1 MATQRRQRL
10 LIASV
15 MVLASAT
22 TIPGAIANDGSTN
35 SWDASEPVG
44 APNCVS
50 ECCDDDACC
59 GCSPMTLFQWSYGT
73 SFGGGAPLDEPL
85 VTDRPDFTEASTT
98 VGRGVSQIEI
108 GYTYFSDDEG
118 GDSFRGR
125 SYPQFLLR
133 QGVFAEWLEFRLGW
147 TYLDERTVTGG
158 VRSRDRGAAD
168 LYMGFKIALTP
179 QEGILPEMALIPQ
192 VNLPTGADAFSADEI
207 QPGLNWI
214 YAWELSDSVS
224 IAGST
229 QVNSVLDGVT
239 ADAYMSFAQSAV
251 VGISLTE
258 KVGTYAEWFAFMPH
272 SADTDKPEH
281 YFDGGFTYL
290 VNDNCQLDVNAGVG
304 LNRAAAD
311 WFLGTGVVVRF

>member
-1 MATQRRQRL
+1 MVTQRRQRL

-15 MVLASAT
+15 MMLASVAR
-22 TIPGAIANDGSTN
+22 ISGVMADDGAGNA
-35 SWDASEPVG
+35 WDVSEPVG

-50 ECCDDDACC
+50 EYCDDDACC
-59 GCSPMTLFQWSYGT
+59 GCAPMTLFQWSYGT

-98 VGRGVSQIEI
+98 VGRGVSQIEM

-118 GDSFRGR
+118 GDSLRGR

-147 TYLDERTVTGG
+147 TYLDERSVTSG

-192 VNLPTGADAFSADEI
+192 MNVPTGADAFSADEV
-207 QPGLNWI
+207 QPGLNWV
-214 YAWELSDSVS
+214 YSWALNDSVS
-224 IAGST
+224 LAGST
-229 QVNSVLDGVT
+229 QVNSVLDDVS
-239 ADAYMSFAQSAV
+239 ADAYLSFAQSIAV
-251 VGISLTE
+251 GCSVTE
-258 KVGTYAEWFAFMPH
+258 KVGVYGEWFAFMPH
-272 SADTDKPEH
+272 SADTVKPEH
-281 YFDGGFTYL
+281 FFDGGFTYL
-290 VNDNCQLDVNAGVG
+290 VNDNLQLDVNAGVG

-311 WFLGTGVVVRF
+311 WFLGSGAVVRF